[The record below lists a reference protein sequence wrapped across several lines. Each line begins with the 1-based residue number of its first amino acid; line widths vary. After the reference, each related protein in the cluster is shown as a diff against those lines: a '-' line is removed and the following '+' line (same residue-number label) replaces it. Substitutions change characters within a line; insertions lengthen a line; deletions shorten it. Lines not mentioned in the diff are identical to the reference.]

1 MAERW
6 KALPEDLPKHFQKTL
21 PGFKDLPD
29 RDQMAL
35 ARMVW
40 TGSEKRRQHSYF
52 DGYSSFYYQE
62 LADEFGAGRFRK
74 VNDKAGIYETTA
86 NWSRDSK
93 WTKGYRLTAQVK
105 ASLDAYFQRKYREP
119 VGLLYGHG
127 LKLKTLPKAVAS
139 KDMDGVTT
147 TAWRNA
153 KELNRV
159 RVDVDSLVKL
169 RKMLSQ
175 RREDLDL
182 GRVQKTLFHSMEDP
196 DRIQWALDLTNRVI
210 QMARTSVAGVGY
222 VSHHYVESASGR
234 LYAKGINL
242 QTVPTLIKG
251 AALAGVWE
259 YDFQNCHYSILMQ
272 MAGRRGIDCPAI
284 KRYLAHKDPTRELI
298 AKAAGI
304 ETEQAKT
311 CLIAI
316 IYGARFS
323 VFPDTA
329 IPDEIGTDAARR
341 LYTVPEFTSIK
352 EDIRKARAGIIKSWP
367 RQKNGWLANAFGKSI
382 RGTESPEK
390 VLAHLI
396 QGVEAKALKAAIDA
410 YPQDISLIQHDG
422 FAANQKL
429 DVRIL
434 EQAVEAATDYCLTV
448 KEERIQIDFNRFFG

>member
-6 KALPEDLPKHFQKTL
+6 KALPKDLLEHFRETL
-21 PGFKDLPD
+21 PRFNDLSAG
-29 RDQMAL
+29 DQMAL

-40 TGSEKRRQHSYF
+40 TGCEKRRQHSYF

-74 VNDKAGIYETTA
+74 VNEKVGIYETTR
-86 NWSRDSK
+86 WSRDSK
-93 WTKGYRLTAQVK
+93 WTRGYKLTEQVK

-119 VGLLYGHG
+119 VGLLYGEG
-127 LKLKTLPKAVAS
+127 WKLATLPRAVAS

-153 KELNRV
+153 KELNKV
-159 RVDVDSLVKL
+159 RVDVESLVKL
-169 RKMLSQ
+169 KNFLSQ

-182 GRVQKTLFHSMEDP
+182 GRVQRTLFHSMEDP

-210 QMARTSVAGVGY
+210 RMARTSVAGVGY
-222 VSHHYVESASGR
+222 VAHHYVESASGR

-259 YDFQNCHYSILMQ
+259 YDFQNCHYSILTQ
-272 MAGRRGIDCPAI
+272 MAGRFGIDCPAI
-284 KRYLAHKDPTRELI
+284 KRYLSNKKTTREHI
-298 AKAAGI
+298 AKSAGI
-304 ETEQAKT
+304 EVEQAKT

-329 IPDEIGTDAARR
+329 IPKEIGADAAQR
-341 LYTVPEFTSIK
+341 LYAVPEFKSIK
-352 EDIRKARAGIIKSWP
+352 QDIVKARAGIIKSWP

-422 FAANQKL
+422 FAANRKL
-429 DVRIL
+429 EVKTL
-434 EQAVEAATDYCLTV
+434 EHAVEEATGYCLTV
-448 KEERIQIDFNRFFG
+448 EEERIQIDFNRFFG